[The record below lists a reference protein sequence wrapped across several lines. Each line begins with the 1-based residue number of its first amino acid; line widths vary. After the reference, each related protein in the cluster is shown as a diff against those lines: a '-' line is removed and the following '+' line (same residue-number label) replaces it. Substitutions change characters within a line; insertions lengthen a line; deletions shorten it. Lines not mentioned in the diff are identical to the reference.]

1 MAEKS
6 YSISG
11 GAGGSGKPVDV
22 HNLMSLAK
30 DAYAE
35 QGFDAIGELLEK
47 YVDHYDVNS
56 RVKTFVKA
64 DGDLLGFVVKKLGE
78 NKKDL
83 EKEKVPYGPSGYE
96 PGSVLASNRG
106 YEGWFALIGKWTEK
120 TAEFLDKKV
129 IGKYEHIRDLETQSD
144 AEFEKYHE
152 GKGKRQ
158 FLQERVFKR
167 LAWEGEMIVKEAID
181 AIYNPS
187 RDDLTA
193 IKILSRVPGIT
204 CGDTVSFSVLQSD
217 PKAQAGIILD
227 PEAAHTLDEKLND
240 AKFRTK
246 FEFYNKWNETKD
258 DFVEGVMP
266 KLHAMYERAVMHKVA
281 SMDTD
286 ELKFRYYQK
295 QSLGEL
301 LGKEDSINVRM
312 TELGSQTENLQKYNE
327 ELSKGRDAFDEQVAE
342 KTERVRKPKLMEIDE
357 KLTLLEKA
365 HPEIAYFAKE
375 IFPESSSDG
384 HYHLVLRADDNPYI
398 SLRNELKDRKD
409 RKGKGWAVDFL
420 IKDTEASL
428 EKIELELGIKDYR
441 ALEERRSK
449 LEAQFSKC
457 EETLKDQLKE
467 LALDS
472 KTPIIERAVKISSF
486 LKYNSGSLDKK
497 GAMHFERIGGLGN
510 KIAGVS
516 RQQKTWREAHGV
528 EEYAK
533 LASECKAITKE
544 EDYDFR
550 VLQEASL
557 RIYNNNRHLDSMK
570 KEMEQLSGRLVDVRQ
585 PAELREMLWGT
596 GRHENATSSMKTFRR
611 LYSEVEVLM
620 PEASREKLAEERRAI
635 DQREKYL
642 TSHPTSREKIAAAKE
657 RYRRELDEKKKGAS
671 DAIPSLSKAEKAV
684 LSDPET
690 VADDLELNALGQ
702 WHRKKIE

>member
-1 MAEKS
+1 MAEMS

-11 GAGGSGKPVDV
+11 VADGQGKSIDV
-22 HNLMSLAK
+22 HSLMSLAK
-30 DAYAE
+30 DAYSE
-35 QGFDAIGELLEK
+35 QGFDALGEVLEK

-56 RVKTFVKA
+56 RVKTFIRD
-64 DGDLLGFVVKKLGE
+64 DGDLLGFIVKKLDENRRELGE
-78 NKKDL
+78 GKM
-83 EKEKVPYGPSGYE
+83 PYGPSGNE
-96 PGSVLASNRG
+96 PGSVLASSHG

-152 GKGKRQ
+152 GKGKQQ

-187 RDDLTA
+187 REDLTA
-193 IKILSRVPGIT
+193 IKILSRVPGIA
-204 CGDTVSFSVLQSD
+204 CGDTVSFSVLHSD
-217 PKAQAGIILD
+217 PKAQGGVIMD
-227 PEAAHTLDEKLND
+227 PEAAKTLDEKLND

-246 FEFYNKWNETKD
+246 FEFYGKWGQTKD

-266 KLHAMYERAVMHKVA
+266 KLYAMYERAVMHKVA

-295 QSLGEL
+295 QSLQEL
-301 LGKEDSINVRM
+301 LGKEDSIKERLS
-312 TELGSQTENLQKYNE
+312 ELGSQTENLKKYNA

-342 KTERVRKPKLMEIDE
+342 KTERVRKPKLREIGE

-384 HYHLVLRADDNPYI
+384 RYHLRLGAKENPYI
-398 SLRNELKDRKD
+398 SLKNELKDRKD

-428 EKIELELGIKDYR
+428 EKIELELGIKDYKVLDER
-441 ALEERRSK
+441 RKKLEE
-449 LEAQFSKC
+449 QFLKC
-457 EETLKDQLKE
+457 EETLKDQLRE
-467 LALDS
+467 LALDPKS
-472 KTPIIERAVKISSF
+472 PIIERAGKISSF
-486 LKYNSGSLDKK
+486 LKYDSESLGRRGS
-497 GAMHFERIGGLGN
+497 MYFERMDGLSN
-510 KIAGVS
+510 KIAEVS
-516 RQQKTWREAHGV
+516 QQQKTWREAHGV

-533 LASECKAITKE
+533 LAGECKVIVRE
-544 EDYDFR
+544 ENYDFR

-557 RIYNNNRHLDSMK
+557 RIHNNNQHLEFMK
-570 KEMEQLSGRLVDVRQ
+570 SETAQLSGRLTEVKQ
-585 PAELREMLWGT
+585 PDELREMLWGT
-596 GRHENATSSMKTFRR
+596 GRHENAPSSMKIFRR
-611 LYSEVEVLM
+611 LYSEVESLLPDVSK
-620 PEASREKLAEERRAI
+620 ETLAEERRAI
-635 DQREKYL
+635 EQKEKYL
-642 TSHPTSREKIAAAKE
+642 TSHPTSREKIAAVKE
-657 RYRRELDEKKKGAS
+657 RYRRELEEKKKGAS
-671 DAIPSLSKAEKAV
+671 DAIPSLSKADKAV

-690 VADDLELNALGQ
+690 TADDLELNALGQ
-702 WHRKKIE
+702 WHRKKK